1 MNNER
6 LTIALE
12 PPETP
17 TSREAG
23 VGNVEFG
30 KGYRED
36 LAQAENSV
44 DVVISSSDPGGGQP
58 CHVCRRPRVVRRPP
72 TG

>member
-30 KGYRED
+30 KGYLED

-44 DVVISSSDPGGGQP
+44 DVVISSSDPGGG
-58 CHVCRRPRVVRRPP
+58 HGRATSVAVCSW
-72 TG
+72 